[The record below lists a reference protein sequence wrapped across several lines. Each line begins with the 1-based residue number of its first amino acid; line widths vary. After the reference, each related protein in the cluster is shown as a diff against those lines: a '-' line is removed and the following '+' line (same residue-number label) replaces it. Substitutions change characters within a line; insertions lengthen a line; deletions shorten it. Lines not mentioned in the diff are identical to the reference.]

1 MKKRKKKIKTKNIT
15 NDIITEDLA
24 SLIREVVPSCYGVV
38 DIANIAKKKG
48 KKEEGLEVTLRS
60 DNRISITV
68 YLIVDGNVKITETIR
83 SCQKTI
89 IYRLSRV
96 CPGYELS
103 VSVYAEEI
111 SSHM

>member
-1 MKKRKKKIKTKNIT
+1 MNMKKIKTKNISS
-15 NDIITEDLA
+15 DIIIEDLA
-24 SLIREVVPSCYGVV
+24 SLIREVVPACYGVIG
-38 DIANIAKKKG
+38 IANIAKKKG
-48 KKEEGLEVTLRS
+48 KKEEGLEISLRS
-60 DNRISITV
+60 NNQISVTV
-68 YLIVDGNVKITETIR
+68 YLVVDGNVKITETIR

-96 CPGYELS
+96 CPGYQLS